1 MISKTQS
8 MVSFR
13 DFPRGLNV
21 IKTKRIL
28 ALAVVLHIL
37 CSLMTQTLGAGRDPV
52 RKLLSWNSFSAKV
65 GNAVGIER
73 SRPLFTRSKTMS
85 VYREQLD
92 PFPTEESL
100 QRELDDLIAAG
111 LAGVEDQS
119 SRSRVNEIAAL
130 EHDRLYNPS
139 PRTGH
144 FGNELLLIYEM
155 TRSPLHGETA
165 SELVK
170 VVEMALTAL
179 VTIYTSTYHP
189 KKIGLHLAAYVL
201 FVRIYKENARL
212 LAEMEKGRIPPM
224 LDGKPLFDK
233 LDSTVE
239 VQVPAIDEYKSSIE
253 LH

>member
-1 MISKTQS
+1 

-65 GNAVGIER
+65 GNAVGIG
-73 SRPLFTRSKTMS
+73 

-212 LAEMEKGRIPPM
+212 LAEMEKGRIPSM
-224 LDGKPLFDK
+224 LDGKPLFEK